1 MKLIIAIVRDSDSDN
16 VIQALTTA
24 DLRVTRVASTGG
36 LLRRGM
42 ATLLIGVDPS
52 RVEEAL
58 QILRTRCAPAGEGQK
73 RGAVFVVPVDEFI
86 QL

>member
-1 MKLIIAIVRDSDSDN
+1 MKLILAIIRDSDAEN
-16 VIQALTTA
+16 VVQALTTA

-36 LLRRGM
+36 ILRRGM
-42 ATLLIGVDPS
+42 VTLLIGVEPP

-58 QILRTRCAPAGEGQK
+58 QILRSRCTPAGEGQK
-73 RGAVFVVPVDEFI
+73 RGVVFVVPVEQFV